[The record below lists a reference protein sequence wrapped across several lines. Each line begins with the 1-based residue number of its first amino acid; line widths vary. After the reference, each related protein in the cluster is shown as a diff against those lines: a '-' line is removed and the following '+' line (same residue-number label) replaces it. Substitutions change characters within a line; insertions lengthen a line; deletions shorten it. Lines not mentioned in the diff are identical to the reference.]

1 MLMFTRGTRE
11 LKDKRR
17 PCQQNVIWHAN
28 AVGFVKVLHGFSY
41 LPLLVRRYFF
51 FVLVPAGNKDFNMH
65 GEIEGRYE

>member
-17 PCQQNVIWHAN
+17 SCQQNVIWHAN
-28 AVGFVKVLHGFSY
+28 AIGFVKVLHGFSY

-51 FVLVPAGNKDFNMH
+51 FVLVPA
-65 GEIEGRYE
+65 EIRILTCMGK

>member
-28 AVGFVKVLHGFSY
+28 AIGFVKVLHGFSY
-41 LPLLVRRYFF
+41 LPLCSCSCR
-51 FVLVPAGNKDFNMH
+51 NKYFNMH
-65 GEIEGRYE
+65 GEIEGR

>member
-28 AVGFVKVLHGFSY
+28 AIGFVKVLHGFSY
-41 LPLLVRRYFF
+41 LPLLASSKIFF
-51 FVLVPAGNKDFNMH
+51 LCSCSCRNKDFNMH
-65 GEIEGRYE
+65 GEIEGR

>member
-17 PCQQNVIWHAN
+17 PCQQNVLWHAN

-51 FVLVPAGNKDFNMH
+51 FVLVPAGSKDFNMH
-65 GEIEGRYE
+65 GEIEGR